1 MTPQTPA
8 GWYPDPYGSPQLRWW
23 DGSQWTDATHPL
35 EQARTDTAGAQPSS
49 GPQPSSAPQ
58 PAAPPP
64 PGPPSGPYF
73 APGPSSGPA
82 PYGPQQAS
90 NPTQVYGQAPYT
102 QPGYAQQQSQW
113 GAPLPGAEFGPPPK
127 RSSALPWVLGGVGA
141 LLVVALIVGAV
152 VFVVKSTSGSGPI
165 AQPIPTRSLEPRPEE
180 TTPGETPSAQPST
193 GELPQAQDG
202 TITDPVTGLS
212 FAVPE
217 GWTVPEWS
225 EINGTDPSIQNW
237 SGAVQKTSQ
246 ENYDGKDNDWIGN
259 IYTGTLNPV
268 YPYSGV
274 AGLKDATEGVFI
286 DFATNYYQIPNER
299 KILQN
304 KAIKVGDR
312 DGWLIEFELDFSKES
327 AAKGYKWKKERGAVV
342 VVDQGEGKAPALLY
356 TSVPDNLGT
365 DVVTQVLNSLKVS

>member
-1 MTPQTPA
+1 MHNKAVLTTLTDMTTQTPA

-35 EQARTDTAGAQPSS
+35 EQAQPDTAGAQPAS
-49 GPQPSSAPQ
+49 GPQPSPAPQ
-58 PAAPPP
+58 
-64 PGPPSGPYF
+64 PSGPYL
-73 APGPSSGPA
+73 APGPTSGPSPYA
-82 PYGPQQAS
+82 PPQAS

-102 QPGYAQQQSQW
+102 QPGYQQSPW
-113 GAPLPGAEFGPPPK
+113 GAPPGAEFGPPPK
-127 RSSALPWVLGGVGA
+127 RGSALPWVLGGVGA

-152 VFVVKSTSGSGPI
+152 VFVVKSSSRGPI
-165 AQPIPTRSLEPRPEE
+165 AQPIPTRTLPTEPLPEE
-180 TTPGETPSAQPST
+180 TTPPPSAQPST

-202 TITDPVTGLS
+202 RVTDPVTGLS

-259 IYTGTLNPV
+259 IYTGALNPI
-268 YPYSGV
+268 YPYPGV
-274 AGLKDATEGVFI
+274 SGLKETTEGVFI
-286 DFATNYYQIPNER
+286 DFATNYYQLPNER

-304 KAIKVGDR
+304 KAIKVGDK
-312 DGWLIEFELDFSKES
+312 DAWLIEFELDFSKES

-342 VVDQGEGKAPALLY
+342 VMDQGEGKAPALLY